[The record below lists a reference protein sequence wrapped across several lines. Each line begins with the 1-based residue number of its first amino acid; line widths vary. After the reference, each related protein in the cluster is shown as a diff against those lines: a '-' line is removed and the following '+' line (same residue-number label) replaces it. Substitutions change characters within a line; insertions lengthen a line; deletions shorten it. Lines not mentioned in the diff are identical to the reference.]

1 MEGPRRS
8 RGNST
13 PGGVQQPS
21 SFDPTAF
28 VSRREA
34 APAFGSADDN
44 RYLVGAVLV
53 DELRQQLG
61 DAGFESLEAVRRK
74 SVAFRREAASASA
87 PQLRRELEELLDSAE
102 LPKKLNITRTF
113 SYFSHLLNI
122 AEDVEELRRQ
132 RAAGREGAAP
142 AHGSIAAAL
151 ARLEAAG
158 VQPDEVRAWLGALTI
173 SPVLTAHPTEVQ
185 RKSIQDCEREVV
197 SRLLQVRSFAAIEIG
212 APSAAHVEAAAGGG
226 ADAGARMVASCVGG
240 SSSAVS
246 LASMAFAAKGGAA
259 SGGTGAGRT
268 STPLA
273 RPPLRPRG
281 SLESRR
287 PGRGGVSCTLL
298 RPSLCAAPAPAE
310 SLPSAT
316 APSFSRLSAH
326 PPCIRAAALARSRA
340 RKAAHAAG

>member
-13 PGGVQQPS
+13 PGALQP
-21 SFDPTAF
+21 FDPTAF
-28 VSRREA
+28 GSRREV

-44 RYLVGAVLV
+44 RYLVGAVLADV
-53 DELRQQLG
+53 LRQQLG
-61 DAGFESLEAVRRK
+61 DAGFGALEAVRRK
-74 SVAFRREAASASA
+74 SAFRREAASASA
-87 PQLRRELEELLDSAE
+87 PQLRRELEELLDGAE
-102 LPKKLNITRTF
+102 LPKKLNIIRAF

-122 AEDVEELRRQ
+122 TEDVEELRRQ

-142 AHGSIAAAL
+142 AHGSIAAAF
-151 ARLEAAG
+151 AKLEAAG
-158 VQPDEVRAWLGALTI
+158 VQPDEVRAWLGAMTI

-185 RKSIQDCEREVV
+185 RKSIQDCEREV

-212 APSAAHVEAAAGGG
+212 APSAAHVKAAAGRG
-226 ADAGARMVASCVGG
+226 ADAGARMVASGVGG

-259 SGGTGAGRT
+259 SGGVCAGRT

-273 RPPLRPRG
+273 RLPLRPRG
-281 SLESRR
+281 SFESRTLPRSVPRR

-298 RPSLCAAPAPAE
+298 RPPLCAAPAPAE

-316 APSFSRLSAH
+316 APSLSRLSPIH
-326 PPCIRAAALARSRA
+326 PAYVLP
-340 RKAAHAAG
+340 H